1 MEEAASGLDEAIHK
15 QNETKPKPAETEAKL
30 LSKTKIKVKQPNGI
44 QEEENTDE
52 KIIVKLTDQMNEEDI
67 FNDNVSLPFNVLAA
81 LSLVS

>member
-1 MEEAASGLDEAIHK
+1 MEEAASGLDEAIRK
-15 QNETKPKPAETEAKL
+15 QNETKPKPEETEAKL
-30 LSKTKIKVKQPNGI
+30 FSKTKVKVKQPNGI
-44 QEEENTDE
+44 QEEENTDK